1 MTAENGTG
9 MSFSRID
16 CGVWRVWRG
25 LSGSVAA
32 SLLLVAALLPL
43 RAAERIENQI
53 AVFAALDKVSARIQH
68 LEIPLN
74 QTVQFGALLVTPRV
88 CYTRPP
94 TEPPFTS
101 SFVEVQEIKL
111 DDSRVPLFTGWM
123 FAESPGIHGVEHPV
137 FDVWLTSCKTS

>member
-1 MTAENGTG
+1 MIGFAARNWQRRAPAQA
-9 MSFSRID
+9 SKIALAAVLVF
-16 CGVWRVWRG
+16 
-25 LSGSVAA
+25 AA
-32 SLLLVAALLPL
+32 SVQRPVV
-43 RAAERIENQI
+43 AAERIANNI

-74 QTVQFGALLVTPRV
+74 ETVQFGALLVTPRV
-88 CYTRPP
+88 CNTRPP

-101 SFVEVQEIKL
+101 AFVEVEEVKL
-111 DDSRVPLFTGWM
+111 DDTRQRLFSGWM

>member
-1 MTAENGTG
+1 